1 MRSVVELLMKIDEN
15 SHKYDLYTFD
25 ESNYESKEEYLSW
38 RNYILQKRAMSE
50 DLLTDLVTS
59 AATSAFNAV
68 RHVFQKTSK
77 EQIEQL
83 AERALKDM
91 VKNNPNMT
99 WTD

>member
-1 MRSVVELLMKIDEN
+1 MRSVIELLMNIDES
-15 SHKYDLYTFD
+15 SHKYDLFTFN
-25 ESNYESKEEYLSW
+25 ESNYPSKEEYLSW

-68 RHVFQKTSK
+68 RHMFKKDSK
-77 EQIEQL
+77 KQIEQL
-83 AERALKDM
+83 AEQALKDM
-91 VKNNPNMT
+91 VKRSPNMT